1 MFFFSSALFLKKNYY
16 FGKCFTYIFFFP
28 KKNDMSSEGKATPRN
43 KVFVIFIYVASIITK
58 LKLGRDP

>member
-1 MFFFSSALFLKKNYY
+1 MFLKKNYY

-28 KKNDMSSEGKATPRN
+28 KKNDMFLDTPRN
-43 KVFVIFIYVASIITK
+43 KVFVIFIYVASVITK